1 MKTTV
6 ALGFFDGVHLAH
18 QKIIRTAVEQAGG
31 LRAVALTFDRAP
43 AEVLFA
49 SPVSYL
55 TNKVER
61 ERLIASLGAE
71 CVSLSTTPELLKMS
85 GEAFVKEILIEKM
98 EASALV
104 CGYNYSFGSDL
115 LGAGELKK
123 IGEGLGLS
131 VTVLPEESSD
141 GEPISSSRIRALL
154 EKGEAQAASALLG
167 RPYSI
172 TKVVEQGKH
181 LGRAMGFPTINLYP
195 EPWRVKMAR
204 GVYATW
210 VEFDGEKHKGVTN
223 IGINPT
229 VGDKNM
235 RVETH
240 LPHFSGDLYGKE
252 VTVYFM
258 RFLRPER
265 KFASIDELFS
275 QIAADTA
282 MAEQILC

>member
-1 MKTTV
+1 MKTIV

-18 QKIIRTAVEQAGG
+18 QKIIRTAVEQAGS
-31 LRAVALTFDRAP
+31 LSAVALTFDRAP
-43 AEVLFA
+43 AEVLFDA
-49 SPVSYL
+49 PVSYL
-55 TNKVER
+55 TNKDER

-85 GEAFVKEILIEKM
+85 GEAFVKEILIEKL

-115 LGAGELKK
+115 LGAGELKAM
-123 IGEGLGLS
+123 GESLGLS
-131 VTVLPEESSD
+131 VTVLPEESLD

-154 EKGEAQAASALLG
+154 EKGETQAAAALLG

-172 TKVVEQGKH
+172 TGTVEQGKR
-181 LGRAMGFPTINLYP
+181 LGRTMGFPTINLYP
-195 EPWRVKMAR
+195 EPWRAQMPR

-210 VEFDGEKHKGVTN
+210 VEFDGERHKGVTN

-240 LPHFSGDLYGKE
+240 IPHFSGNLYGEE

-258 RFLRPER
+258 HFLRPER
-265 KFASIDELFS
+265 KFPSVDELFS

-282 MAEQILC
+282 RAEQILC